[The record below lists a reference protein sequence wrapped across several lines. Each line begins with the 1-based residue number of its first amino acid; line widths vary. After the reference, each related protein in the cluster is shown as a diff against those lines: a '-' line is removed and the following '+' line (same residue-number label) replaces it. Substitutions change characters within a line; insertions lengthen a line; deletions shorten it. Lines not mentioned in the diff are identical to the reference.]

1 MNGNRGQ
8 YTSSPLYNMK
18 KQRPAQRPAAQP
30 IQEGG
35 GAPQEGRRYQWL
47 SIVMSVALPVL
58 FLVSLFVP
66 NNGLRWFFLIAAAAS
81 VACMWTLGAFVQSAR
96 GTLTVIYTAL
106 AVVVGL
112 ALFMNSQTDATRAP
126 TRAAQTAGGAL
137 SAQTG
142 SSVSALLTSPDPSA
156 VLPPTEAPQESVS
169 AAQVQLTSFFTAW
182 QGRNI
187 PEMLKYCAPSWVNA
201 QTSPEEKLYQMLYS
215 AVPETQPEIERIEGS
230 DGNTSR
236 IVTMKVW
243 FSEYSGRT
251 YKRLQV
257 VMVKVNDVWYVDPN
271 SLGGVVI
278 DEAAEAAAAQ
288 NRTTLTNINYTLAP
302 ATATPNPSSITVYYN
317 EQGGKYY
324 HAGPT
329 CSAVNEQYWPLTAF
343 SFDLINSADYSKLIP
358 CTKCNPPERPT
369 LR

>member
-30 IQEGG
+30 VQEAGG
-35 GAPQEGRRYQWL
+35 GAPQEGRKYQWL

-112 ALFMNSQTDATRAP
+112 ALFMNSQTDTASAP
-126 TRAAQTAGGAL
+126 ARNAPSGAVL
-137 SAQTG
+137 SSQTG
-142 SSVSALLTSPDPSA
+142 GGIPSLLATPDPNA
-156 VLPPTEAPQESVS
+156 APEATDAPAETVS
-169 AAQVQLTSFFTAW
+169 AAQLQLTSFFTAW
-182 QGRNI
+182 QAKNI

-215 AVPETQPEIERIEGS
+215 AVPEAQPEIERIEGS

-236 IVTMKVW
+236 IVTLKVW

-288 NRTTLTNINYTLAP
+288 NRTSLTNINYTLAP

-324 HAGPT
+324 HAAQT
-329 CSAVNEQYWPLTAF
+329 CAAVDEQYWPLTGF
-343 SFDLINSADYSKLIP
+343 SFDLINSDMYKHLLP
-358 CTKCNPPERPT
+358 CTRCNPPAR
-369 LR
+369 